1 MINYIF
7 RRLFQLL
14 IVLSILSFVCYS
26 LMTLMPGDPL
36 DIMISSNPKITAED
50 IARLKSMYGL
60 DLPVYERYWN
70 WVTDLLGGDMGYSR
84 TYKVPTWEIL
94 KPRLINTFFLTF
106 SSLVLSLLIA
116 VPIGVISA
124 VKKGSKLDYY
134 SNLMAFAGIS
144 VPSFFLAII
153 LIIIFAVKL
162 NWLPAGGTYTI
173 NEVELTGWAFI
184 KDRIYYLILPTLSLM
199 FLQMGQFVRY
209 TRSAMLEVLKQDY
222 IRTARSKGIPYRKVI
237 GIHALKNA
245 VIPLIT
251 VTSIS
256 FGFLFSGA
264 IITETI
270 FAYQG
275 VGRLVYDS
283 IMGNDYNVAMI
294 AFIISIGMVLL
305 MNLIADILYAVSDPR
320 ISYQ

>member
-1 MINYIF
+1 MANYIF
-7 RRLFQLL
+7 RRLIQLMV
-14 IVLSILSFVCYS
+14 VLSILSFVCYG

-50 IARLKSMYGL
+50 ITRLKAMYGL
-60 DLPVYERYWN
+60 DLPLYERYWN
-70 WVTDLLGGDMGYSR
+70 WVSDLLVGDMGYSR
-84 TYKVPTWEIL
+84 TYKISTWEIL

-106 SSLVLSLLIA
+106 SSLILSLLIA

-134 SNLMAFAGIS
+134 SSLFAFAGIS
-144 VPSFFLAII
+144 IPSFFLAII
-153 LIIIFAVKL
+153 LIILFAVKL
-162 NWLPAGGTYTI
+162 KWFPAGGTYTI
-173 NEVELTGWAFI
+173 SEVELTGWAFI
-184 KDRIYYLILPTLSLM
+184 KDRIYYLVLPTLSLM

-222 IRTARSKGIPYRKVI
+222 IRTARSKGIPYKKVI

-245 VIPLIT
+245 IIPLIT

-283 IMGNDYNVAMI
+283 IMGNDYNVAMV

-305 MNLIADILYAVSDPR
+305 MNLIADIFYAICDPR
-320 ISYQ
+320 ISYK